1 MAEGTVKAQR
11 SGPVRPWLA
20 GLRPRGRGWRVVL
33 SVVLVAVLWEVST
46 RTVFT
51 NPLII
56 VPLSRVAEKTATLA
70 TSGTLWR
77 DIYTSLSEFALG
89 FAIAV
94 LVGVTVGTLMAVSDA
109 VHDFLTLWVSALY
122 ATPTVAVAPIF
133 IIWFGIGWESKIAVA
148 ALLAVFPI
156 IINTEAGIR
165 ACDRHWLE
173 VARSFQASGFQTFR
187 MVLVPASLPF
197 IIAGLRLAVGRA
209 LVGVVVAEFFGAR
222 SGLGLLIL
230 SSSQVFDTAALFMAV
245 IILAGFGAVMVS
257 LLGTLE
263 RKLAP
268 WRAHGHD

>member
-1 MAEGTVKAQR
+1 MA
-11 SGPVRPWLA
+11 
-20 GLRPRGRGWRVVL
+20 
-33 SVVLVAVLWEVST
+33 AVWEIST

-56 VPLSRVAEKTATLA
+56 VPLSQVGEKTLVLA
-70 TSGTLWR
+70 QSGALWR

-89 FAIAV
+89 FVIAAA
-94 LVGVTVGTLMAVSDA
+94 VGITIGTLMAVSDA
-109 VHDFLTLWVSALY
+109 VHDFLTVWVSALY

-173 VARSFQASGFQTFR
+173 VARAFQATGFQTFR
-187 MVLVPASLPF
+187 MVLVLAALPF
-197 IIAGLRLAVGRA
+197 IVAGLRLAVGRA

-230 SSSQVFDTAALFMAV
+230 LSSQVFDTAALFMAV
-245 IILAGFGAVMVS
+245 IILAGFGAVVVS
-257 LLGTLE
+257 LLSTAE

-268 WRAHGHD
+268 WRARDHE

>member
-1 MAEGTVKAQR
+1 MAEVTVEAQPR
-11 SGPVRPWLA
+11 KPARFRVARL
-20 GLRPRGRGWRVVL
+20 LPRGRGWRVL
-33 SVVLVAVLWEVST
+33 ASVVAVAAAWEIIT

-56 VPLSRVAEKTATLA
+56 VPLSRVGEKTLA
-70 TSGTLWR
+70 LALSGALWR
-77 DIYTSLSEFALG
+77 DIYTSLSEFAIG
-89 FAIAV
+89 FAIAAA
-94 LVGVTVGTLMAVSDA
+94 VGITIGTLMAVSDA
-109 VHDFLTLWVSALY
+109 VHDFLTVWVSALY

-173 VARSFQASGFQTFR
+173 VARAFQATGFQTFR
-187 MVLVPASLPF
+187 MVLVPAALPF
-197 IIAGLRLAVGRA
+197 IVAGLRLAVGRA

-230 SSSQVFDTAALFMAV
+230 LSSQVFDTAALFMGV
-245 IILAGFGAVMVS
+245 VILAGFGAVMVS
-257 LLGTLE
+257 LLSTLE
-263 RKLAP
+263 RRLAP
-268 WRAHGHD
+268 WRAKSHD

>member
-1 MAEGTVKAQR
+1 MAETAVKAR
-11 SGPVRPWLA
+11 GRRPGRARLP
-20 GLRPRGRGWRVVL
+20 GILPRGRGWRVLL
-33 SVVLVAVLWEVST
+33 SVLAVAGIWEVST

-56 VPLSRVAEKTATLA
+56 VPLSRVAERTAALA
-70 TSGTLWR
+70 ASGTLWR
-77 DIYTSLSEFALG
+77 DIYTSLAEFALG
-89 FAIAV
+89 FAIAAV
-94 LVGVTVGTLMAVSDA
+94 VGITVGALMAVSDA
-109 VHDFLTLWVSALY
+109 VHDFLTVWVSALY

-173 VARSFQASGFQTFR
+173 VARSFQATGFQTFR

-245 IILAGFGAVMVS
+245 IILAGFGALMVS
-257 LLGTLE
+257 LLSTLE

-268 WRAHGHD
+268 WRAHSHD